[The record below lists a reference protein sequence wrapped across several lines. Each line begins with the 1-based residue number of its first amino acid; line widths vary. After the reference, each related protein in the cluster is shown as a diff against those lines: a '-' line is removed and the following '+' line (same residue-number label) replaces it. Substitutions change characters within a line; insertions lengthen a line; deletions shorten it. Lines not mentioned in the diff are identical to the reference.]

1 LARQNPWAIGYADRI
16 LEHPD
21 QFSHGL
27 SYAVFDAVQYV
38 APNSIETERAEWST
52 RAVAWLSRALDAA
65 ARGLNAVRDRAGGTW
80 DDAATERAK
89 RLYGVLHE
97 VVMRLHFAFDPEF
110 DSSRRGG
117 GTPSESQRI
126 GFYRQVKPLLE
137 QILTLAREP
146 DNGMMF
152 ASTAHH
158 FMEFLQQALPYDP
171 RGVLYLAAQVTLA
184 AEGGGYHLDSMAASE
199 TVKLADRILTDYR
212 SELRDEAAMADMVQ
226 LLDMFA
232 KVGWPDALALLWRL
246 DEVFR

>member
-1 LARQNPWAIGYADRI
+1 LCQTLGDLLPSEEQRVVPLIAVLAERINVGDQDSDALKTLIGITIWLALAKQNPWAISYTDRI

-21 QFSHGL
+21 TFTHSL

-38 APNSIETERAEWST
+38 APNRLETDRAEWPT

-65 ARGLNAVRDRAGGTW
+65 ALGLRAVRDSTGGSW

-97 VVMRLHFAFDPEF
+97 VVMRLHFAFDSEF

-117 GTPSESQRI
+117 GTPSQSQRI
-126 GFYRQVKPLLE
+126 GFYRLVKPLLE

-158 FMEFLQQALPYDP
+158 FMEFLQQALSYDP
-171 RGVLYLAAQVTLA
+171 RGVLHLAAQVTSA
-184 AEGGGYHLDSMAASE
+184 AEGGGSS
-199 TVKLADRILTDYR
+199 
-212 SELRDEAAMADMVQ
+212 
-226 LLDMFA
+226 
-232 KVGWPDALALLWRL
+232 
-246 DEVFR
+246 